1 MDKKVNSIKE
11 EFNSIIQKLTQE
23 EKNLLQKIIKVERD
37 KLYMSKPRGIND
49 DIYKAV
55 TEVIK

>member
-1 MDKKVNSIKE
+1 VDKKVNSIKE

>member
-1 MDKKVNSIKE
+1 MENKGDSIREK
-11 EFNSIIQKLTQE
+11 FNLIIQKLTEE
-23 EKNLLQKIIKVERD
+23 EKSLLKKIIKLERE